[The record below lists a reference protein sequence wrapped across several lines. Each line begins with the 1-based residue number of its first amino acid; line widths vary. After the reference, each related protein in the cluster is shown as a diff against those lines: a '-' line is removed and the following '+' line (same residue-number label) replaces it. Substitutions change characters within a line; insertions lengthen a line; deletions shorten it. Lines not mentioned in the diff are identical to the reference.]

1 MPAKKNFLVATGI
14 SPGLPE
20 ERSGH
25 RIHITRIV
33 PMTDQVLLAAF
44 RDKVLNMNDVTFL
57 LNRIDGLHPRSEP
70 EQFKAFLATNPPCI
84 AEWEN
89 EIGSAEPE
97 PGEDAPEVTL
107 DIPHELFEDLNE
119 LCSMLEITLP
129 QLVRATLRFC
139 VNPET
144 QDAAA
149 QWSEL
154 TLIPPPRHPE
164 ESEARDSDTQ

>member
-1 MPAKKNFLVATGI
+1 MSAKRRLFTEALMLPD
-14 SPGLPE
+14 SPESHPV
-20 ERSGH
+20 H
-25 RIHITRIV
+25 RIHIFRII

-57 LNRIDGLHPRSEP
+57 LKRIDGLHPRSEP

-107 DIPHELFEDLNE
+107 DIPHELFEDLSE
-119 LCSMLEITLP
+119 LCNTMEVTLP

-164 ESEARDSDTQ
+164 KSEARDSDTQ